1 MLVVVLSID
10 VIVVVEPSELSAG
23 VVRRVDVDEVDRLSM
38 RVGQH
43 LEGVEVL
50 GVDHRMERLAL
61 SVLDTISLAEA
72 GIDAGAE
79 LGHGDGDL
87 APHALSPGLV
97 AADLTRM
104 GQANSVCLLDSADA
118 PEAVITRPRRSTGWK
133 HSYLV
138 AATHRLAGQLDSLGL
153 MLLEDETERA
163 TFGERGD
170 LGFQISTELRIGLA
184 CLPQQLRQS
193 RQWCALLARTDAT

>member
-1 MLVVVLSID
+1 
-10 VIVVVEPSELSAG
+10 
-23 VVRRVDVDEVDRLSM
+23 
-38 RVGQH
+38 
-43 LEGVEVL
+43 
-50 GVDHRMERLAL
+50 
-61 SVLDTISLAEA
+61 
-72 GIDAGAE
+72 
-79 LGHGDGDL
+79 
-87 APHALSPGLV
+87 
-97 AADLTRM
+97 M
-104 GQANSVCLLDSADA
+104 GQANSVGLLDSVDA

-184 CLPQQLRQS
+184 RSEEHTSELQS
-193 RQWCALLARTDAT
+193 RFDLVCR